1 MESVGENMK
10 KYIVGVP
17 LVGYYYTEV
26 EAENEY
32 EAEDK
37 AIEQDF
43 ELCDIEEL
51 YGVKEVCKGNV

>member
-1 MESVGENMK
+1 MK